1 MDTEIAYCGR
11 RTNPKVVLQLY
22 SAIEMIRKQRQIA
35 NIQRVVRVMEKDN
48 SYTPTEILHHIHN
61 AVLDRLVIET
71 ITVGCKGSK
80 LGVEQEGYWIP
91 DPEQLLPELVSEK
104 RDWYCF
110 RCHEAGTVI
119 PCTSCSFVYH
129 PDCLT
134 IMESKNLNST
144 WKCPWC
150 NTSDKQ
156 TTKRERIE
164 LGRCLHF
171 VATQQKDLMPE
182 LNQKPSKEICSFYN
196 YFIHTHYDLT
206 MLQKDCQNCVFSSV
220 DEFQAKVELIS
231 HNFSV
236 VFGEN
241 HKLTKLT
248 KQVIEEC
255 QHDLVEL
262 RLCQNCFHLS
272 NTKPVKEWFCKPC
285 QPPHQVVWAKQKGFE
300 FWPAKVIRVED
311 NRIDVRFFG
320 KQHPRAWVGADAV
333 RAITVSPAQL
343 KVKKK
348 PQWKQAND
356 EMQEY
361 IRQCECDLGKE
372 KAAQIILVDSP
383 FGIGKNKPFLSSM
396 MKVNKNGENCGNKS
410 EMNGED
416 EDHAHDAHDTLD
428 VHDTHDIHDAPDF
441 PVYND
446 DEKEEQPQ
454 ATQDALVLQINDIGD
469 EIKTDSP
476 LLLEDSV
483 ITKLSVMDET
493 LKRSLSTSS
502 DESTQ
507 PKKLKVDSSPTVAE
521 EPTAK
526 SKYRDVKIQVNY
538 EELCGKA
545 CSCKFRYG
553 AILEKFKDYLVESNH
568 LQQAKLMRSVS
579 IKASFA
585 QQDAELNLKNELE
598 AQYNE
603 QYQKLKEEYEE
614 KIIEAKKLQW
624 CALCGEKADVFCC
637 RNTNYCSTACMDKH
651 RTEHSTLCISTKDGS

>member
-1 MDTEIAYCGR
+1 MTDTEIAYCGR

-48 SYTPTEILHHIHN
+48 SYTPTQILHHIHN

-91 DPEQLLPELVSEK
+91 DPEQ
-104 RDWYCF
+104 
-110 RCHEAGTVI
+110 
-119 PCTSCSFVYH
+119 
-129 PDCLT
+129 
-134 IMESKNLNST
+134 
-144 WKCPWC
+144 
-150 NTSDKQ
+150 TSDKQ

-171 VATQQKDLMPE
+171 VATQQKELMPE
-182 LNQKPSKEICSFYN
+182 LNQKPSKEICPFYD

-231 HNFSV
+231 HNYSV

-241 HKLTKLT
+241 NKLTKLA

-361 IRQCECDLGKE
+361 IRQCEC
-372 KAAQIILVDSP
+372 
-383 FGIGKNKPFLSSM
+383 

-410 EMNGED
+410 LASKIGSPQNLHLGYIKKHKAKNEGR
-416 EDHAHDAHDTLD
+416 
-428 VHDTHDIHDAPDF
+428 P
-441 PVYND
+441 
-446 DEKEEQPQ
+446 QPK
-454 ATQDALVLQINDIGD
+454 QDAMVLQINDIGD
-469 EIKTDSP
+469 EIKT
-476 LLLEDSV
+476 EDSV
-483 ITKLSVMDET
+483 INKLSVMDET
-493 LKRSLSTSS
+493 LKRSLSTSKKRNRQK
-502 DESTQ
+502 STQ
-507 PKKLKVDSSPTVAE
+507 SKKLKVDSSQDVAM
-521 EPTAK
+521 
-526 SKYRDVKIQVNY
+526 QVFN
-538 EELCGKA
+538 
-545 CSCKFRYG
+545 
-553 AILEKFKDYLVESNH
+553 KFKDYLVESNH

-579 IKASFA
+579 IKISKLLWRRRHVRINNIVQASFA

-603 QYQKLKEEYEE
+603 QYKKLKEEYEK
-614 KIIEAKKLQW
+614 KIMEAKKLQW

-651 RTEHSTLCISTKDGS
+651 RTEHSALCISTKDGS